1 MGISWDQQTNS
12 MGILFYW
19 FWFLVIT
26 KQLSEKHA
34 TYDRNI
40 NAYGRRVYLQVDILL
55 GRKVIIF
62 VTLESN
68 ILVKVHLTKISCY
81 T

>member
-1 MGISWDQQTNS
+1 MHMTEKY
-12 MGILFYW
+12 ILL
-19 FWFLVIT
+19 FLVIT

-40 NAYGRRVYLQVDILL
+40 NAYGRRVYLQVDMLF
-55 GRKVIIF
+55 GRKVIF